1 MKKLLSV
8 VLAGIMV
15 FSMAACGNGGTDA
28 VNEDMI
34 NVSIEIDYPDNVGV
48 EDVAAELIVDEGTN
62 AMDMLYQYA
71 EENDVEVVLDESS
84 ATVYVTSIGGVEQT
98 ADAGW
103 IYEVNDEM
111 TMDAADELILEEG
124 MKISWEYM
132 SWSEFSE

>member
-1 MKKLLSV
+1 MKKILSV

-15 FSMAACGNGGTDA
+15 FSMAACGNGGTGAMDA
-28 VNEDMI
+28 DMI
-34 NVSIEIDYPDNVGV
+34 NVSIEIDYPDNAGV
-48 EDVAAELIVDEGTN
+48 EDVAAALIVDEGTN

>member
-15 FSMAACGNGGTDA
+15 FSMAACGNGGTGAMDA
-28 VNEDMI
+28 DMI
-34 NVSIEIDYPDNVGV
+34 NVSIEIDYPDNAGV
-48 EDVAAELIVDEGTN
+48 EDVAAALIVDEGTN